1 LIDAHLYYDRFVKR
15 DKVGA
20 GNDPFLRRR
29 LRVPLPEMSAVPR
42 SKQEAKA
49 VYNRLSRWYDLLSGL
64 AEGPC
69 RNVGSKRLNAQPG
82 ERVLEIG
89 FGTGHQ
95 ILAIAQAV
103 GPTGSVY
110 GIDISEGMNRITQA
124 RIRKV
129 GLSDRVVLTC
139 QDAASLPYPSDFFDA
154 LFLSFTLELFDTPEI
169 PDLLAE
175 CHRVLRG
182 GGRIGVVAL
191 AKRERDSWAVRLY
204 ERAHRQFPRA
214 IDCRPIFVE
223 QVLTAARF
231 LPTAIQRSSMFGLP
245 VDVLIAG
252 KASSG

>member
-1 LIDAHLYYDRFVKR
+1 MT
-15 DKVGA
+15 
-20 GNDPFLRRR
+20 
-29 LRVPLPEMSAVPR
+29 EMSGVPR

-49 VYNRLSRWYDLLSGL
+49 FYDRLSRWYDMLSGL

-69 RNVGSKRLNAQPG
+69 RKIGVQRLNAQPG
-82 ERVLEIG
+82 ERILEIG

-124 RIRKV
+124 RIQEA

-139 QDAASLPYPSDFFDA
+139 QDATSLPYPLGFFDA

-169 PDLLAE
+169 PLFLAE
-175 CHRVLRG
+175 CHRVVKD
-182 GGRIGVVAL
+182 GGRICVVAL
-191 AKRERDSWAVRLY
+191 AKRERDSRSVRLY
-204 ERAHRQFPRA
+204 EWAHRRFPKS

-223 QVLTAARF
+223 KVLSEAGF
-231 LPTAIQRSSMFGLP
+231 LPGEIKRRSMFRLP
-245 VDVLIAG
+245 VEVIIA
-252 KASSG
+252 KKV

>member
-1 LIDAHLYYDRFVKR
+1 MT
-15 DKVGA
+15 
-20 GNDPFLRRR
+20 
-29 LRVPLPEMSAVPR
+29 EMSGVPR

-49 VYNRLSRWYDLLSGL
+49 VYDRLSRWYDMLSGL
-64 AEGPC
+64 AEGPS
-69 RNVGSKRLNAQPG
+69 RKIGVRLLNAQPG
-82 ERVLEIG
+82 EMILEIG

-124 RIRKV
+124 RIQEA

-139 QDAASLPYPSDFFDA
+139 QDATSLPYPLGFFDA

-169 PDLLAE
+169 PLFLAE
-175 CHRVLRG
+175 CHRVVKD
-182 GGRIGVVAL
+182 GGRICVVAL

-204 ERAHRQFPRA
+204 EWAHRRFPKS

-223 QVLTAARF
+223 QALTEARF
-231 LPTAIQRSSMFGLP
+231 LPIAIQRLSMFSLP

-252 KASSG
+252 KASSS